1 MYALFRS
8 FSTHLLFPCFLLKP
22 LKPVLTVVSAP
33 ATAAMFAAAVAP
45 RSKNL
50 FTPGLLREARSA
62 LGLEHDVAVKAFEE
76 DPTFIAKSSF
86 NLLKLTPARG
96 GYGRR
101 TERALDFT
109 PLAGTSSVSRDGG
122 DEVGDEMDAALAYA
136 SVDDA
141 PMTMTPPVAAMPGP
155 LVRTIST
162 TGGVKAKTAKKAPS
176 ATRRDQ
182 PAGSQVYSIVL
193 ACVQFIFTSQL
204 PRLWL
209 YGTNSPTNTCLIF

>member
-1 MYALFRS
+1 MYAPFRS
-8 FSTHLLFPCFLLKP
+8 FSTHLRPCFLLKP
-22 LKPVLTVVSAP
+22 LKPVLTAVSAP

-76 DPTFIAKSSF
+76 DPTCIAKSSF

-101 TERALDFT
+101 TERTLDFT
-109 PLAGTSSVSRDGG
+109 PVAGTSSVSRDGG

-193 ACVQFIFTSQL
+193 TCVQFIFTSQL
-204 PRLWL
+204 PRLAL
-209 YGTNSPTNTCLIF
+209 GYEFAH